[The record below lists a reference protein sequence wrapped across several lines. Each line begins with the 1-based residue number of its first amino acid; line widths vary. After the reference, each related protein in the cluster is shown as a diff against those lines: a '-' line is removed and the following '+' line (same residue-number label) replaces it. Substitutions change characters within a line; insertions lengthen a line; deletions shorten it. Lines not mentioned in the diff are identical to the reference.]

1 MGILNTITKTV
12 MTLGLVTAPIML
24 AAGLGFIED
33 CPAALIKGNGGTGAD
48 KAEWGAAP
56 GAGGWPQTVISSLAK
71 GACCGCCTTPK
82 ALAVAALQRLWRG
95 PRCHPATSAKLL
107 QSGAAFLG
115 TTRANVLILLGACK
129 LLALLDL
136 WVLNAMPRITCLCV
150 AVMMGAHRAH
160 PLASRHLLLYY
171 WLREPHTHQ

>member
-95 PRCHPATSAKLL
+95 PRCHRNLR
-107 QSGAAFLG
+107 QVAAIRRG
-115 TTRANVLILLGACK
+115 VPGH
-129 LLALLDL
+129 
-136 WVLNAMPRITCLCV
+136 NARQ
-150 AVMMGAHRAH
+150 RAH
-160 PLASRHLLLYY
+160 PAR
-171 WLREPHTHQ
+171 RVQAPGAP

>member
-1 MGILNTITKTV
+1 MAAVRRRRRSLWPPFSAFGA
-12 MTLGLVTAPIML
+12 GLVAT
-24 AAGLGFIED
+24 
-33 CPAALIKGNGGTGAD
+33 
-48 KAEWGAAP
+48 
-56 GAGGWPQTVISSLAK
+56 
-71 GACCGCCTTPK
+71 
-82 ALAVAALQRLWRG
+82 
-95 PRCHPATSAKLL
+95 ATSAKLL

-160 PLASRHLLLYY
+160 PLASRHLLL
-171 WLREPHTHQ
+171 